1 MGFDLLTICSVCGV
15 TKRHTGPDLAGRRHR
30 ATMRGWRHDGAA
42 DEIDRVWWCWECWEC
57 WGEKVKAKAKQQRAV
72 LRVHSDQEL
81 AREDDGRGEAGD

>member
-15 TKRHTGPDLAGRRHR
+15 TKRHTGPDLADRRHR

-42 DEIDRVWWCWECWEC
+42 DEIDRVWWCSGCWL
-57 WGEKVKAKAKQQRAV
+57 KVATAKAKQQRAV